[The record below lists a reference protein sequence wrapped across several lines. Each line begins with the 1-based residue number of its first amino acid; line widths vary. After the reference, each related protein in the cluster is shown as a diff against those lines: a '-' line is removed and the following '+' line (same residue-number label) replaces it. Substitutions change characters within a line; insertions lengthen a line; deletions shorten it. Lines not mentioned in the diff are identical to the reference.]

1 MKKKNKPD
9 LTTRN
14 ARAYNKRLKALEDIV
29 KELSEV
35 IGHKKGDWYDLEL
48 KQEVYKQHEKITELA
63 YEIVSLT
70 EEYKDSNHQLKK
82 IMNYFQQYFIKRKVK
97 K

>member
-1 MKKKNKPD
+1 MKKPTNKPD

-14 ARAYNKRLKALEDIV
+14 ARAYNKRLKALEDFV

-48 KQEVYKQHEKITELA
+48 KAEVYKQHEKITFLLFENEA
-63 YEIVSLT
+63 EK
-70 EEYKDSNHQLKK
+70 EQLKK
-82 IMNYFQQYFIKRKVK
+82 IMNYFQQYFIKRKGK